1 MRTLETGKTLQYL
14 DIGHGEPVLL
24 LHGLGSCGHDWE
36 PQIQTLALHYR
47 IIAPD
52 LRGHGQSPAPL
63 DGAPWRMADLAQDV
77 ADLLAVLELDSVHIV
92 GFSLGGMVAL
102 ELLQMPRTPST
113 KFGQAAKLPHIASLT
128 LINSLP
134 LDAARPPSLVMTYW
148 LRRAIIALFGLGA
161 VGRMVSS
168 KIFPRPDQERLRN
181 SFVAQMQQM
190 NKAAYLAALDAIYHW
205 RWQPSPDALSLPVLI
220 LAADQDYTPVAAKRA
235 FAAQLP
241 DCRLEVIA
249 DSRHGTPFDQA
260 SKVNALLLSFLRQN
274 ITSTETR

>member
-1 MRTLETGKTLQYL
+1 MRTLETGRGLHCL
-14 DIGHGEPVLL
+14 DIGQGEAVLL

-52 LRGHGQSPAPL
+52 LRGHGLSPAPH
-63 DGAPWRMADLAQDV
+63 DGKPWRMADLAQDV
-77 ADLLAVLELDSVHIV
+77 AELLSALELDSVHII

-102 ELLQMPRTPST
+102 ELAQMQRATLPR
-113 KFGQAAKLPHIASLT
+113 IASLC
-128 LINSLP
+128 LINALP
-134 LDAARPPSLVMTYW
+134 LDAARPPSLVFTYW

-161 VGRMVSS
+161 VGRMVAG

-181 SFVAQMQQM
+181 SFITQMQQM
-190 NKAAYLAALDAIYHW
+190 SKSAYLAALDAIYHW
-205 RWQPSPDALSLPVLI
+205 HWRPRADALSLPVLI
-220 LAADQDYTPVAAKRA
+220 LAADQDYTPVEAKRA

-249 DSRHGTPFDQA
+249 DSRHGTPLDQA